1 MDGKKLVIDLSKSE
15 TERLKKSADILQTGA
30 FERLANLIKLQLDS
44 IPEDSFADIKDTDLS
59 YPRTHNAILIEGGR
73 GSGKTTFLL
82 SALLRLRDDRDETSE
97 IAPKLHVLPMIDPT
111 LIETK
116 ENIIIVILSMIEA
129 AVAPVSGDHTQLD
142 KAKQALAEG
151 LGLLDGIGASSAYG
165 SDWEDAS
172 WVMSRGLNKAMKGRL
187 FERKLSSYIEE
198 ALKLLKKQAIVLAF
212 DDVDTNFEHGH
223 TILETIRKY
232 LTSPRLV
239 LLLSGDL
246 ELYGRLL
253 RRGIYDTFGDKVLNL
268 DPVVIGYDKQNI
280 ANAILELEEQYLLK
294 VVPPQNRISMLPLGG
309 VIQRHEGDVQI
320 VLSANSG
327 MHELRSWASGSI
339 RKQLIEATSSRLHPF
354 FDFIAMEHLRLVIG
368 YFRAIS
374 EDDLQQSRKAVLTVF
389 EARLRTMGVPVDLID
404 NGNYDYALRAT
415 FDWFISQDGAPDL
428 LRFGVPA
435 DRTKAIVVHCLAL
448 ALSQGLE
455 VRHGGVL
462 QALFALA
469 LPITM
474 MNRPELSDEKA
485 RKSVFDFLWTQSS
498 PSLPELAARIG
509 SIDRSRQEIGRMP
522 GSSFGSVGLA
532 GQLRRNEL
540 LSRIYG
546 VSDEDETLKVAQL
559 EVKLSAGLI
568 NRNWISKVIGSGG
581 GDLQARNGVAW
592 FSIENLQE
600 ERCEKF
606 GEILN
611 LVMYKRYSKRG
622 EAFRSISALSLFSVI
637 GDLLMA
643 DEIIDLAAHTVS
655 ASVPAFGGGAEGS
668 EPLIEEET
676 QGASEEGAGG
686 DEGLGSADSNH
697 DFTDFMV
704 ELKNWHSFSR
714 NHTLKAAIPPSMLGN
729 IASRIHDDLMSL
741 DEQVNKSWK
750 SGEILHRQI
759 TNILHIVLVITS
771 NISGRKESPKT
782 SDLPLGKAL
791 GQVMVE
797 GSDMLHPFAVILLS
811 CPLVWVFLNPDEK
824 YEVSGSATGKLVE
837 AVSKALEVWKKGEE
851 GKGVSY
857 DYPVKFEKWLMPPK
871 IHVKIGLKTVAKR
884 SVKVDGFYDVLN
896 VVPRYVAKD
905 TSR

>member
-82 SALLRLRDDRDETSE
+82 SALLRLRDARDETSE
-97 IAPKLHVLPMIDPT
+97 IAAQLHVLPMIDPT

-129 AVAPVSGDHTQLD
+129 AIAPVSGDHTQLD

-253 RRGIYDTFGDKVLNL
+253 RRGIYDTFGDKVLSL
-268 DPVVIGYDKQNI
+268 DPVVIGYDKQNV

-309 VIQRHEGDVQI
+309 VIQRHKGDVQI
-320 VLSANSG
+320 VLASNNG
-327 MHELRSWASGSI
+327 MHELKSWASGSI
-339 RKQLIEATSSRLHPF
+339 RKQLLEVSSSRIHPF
-354 FDFIAMEHLRLVIG
+354 FDFVAMEHLRLVIG

-374 EDDLQQSRKAVLTVF
+374 DADLQQSRKAVLTVF
-389 EARLRTMGVPVDLID
+389 EARLRTMGVPIDLID

-415 FDWFISQDGAPDL
+415 FDWFVSQDGAPDL

-474 MNRPELSDEKA
+474 MNRPELSDEKI
-485 RKSVFDFLWTQSS
+485 RKLVFDFLWTQSS

-532 GQLRRNEL
+532 GQLKKNEL

-546 VSDEDETLKVAQL
+546 VSDEGEDETLKVADL

-568 NRNWISKVIGSGG
+568 NRNWISKVIDSDG

-592 FSIENLQE
+592 FSIETLQQ

-622 EAFRSISALSLFSVI
+622 EAFRSISALSLFAVI

-643 DEIIDLAAHTVS
+643 DEITDLAAHTVS
-655 ASVPAFGGGAEGS
+655 ASVPAFGGGAEGN
-668 EPLIEEET
+668 EPLVEEEN
-676 QGASEEGAGG
+676 QSAGEEAGDG
-686 DEGLGSADSNH
+686 HEVLGSTDKNH
-697 DFTDFMV
+697 SFTDFMT
-704 ELKNWHSFSR
+704 ELKSWHTFSR
-714 NHTLKAAIPPSMLGN
+714 SLTLEAAISPSMVGS

-741 DEQVNKSWK
+741 DEQVTKSWK
-750 SGEILHRQI
+750 SGQILHRQI
-759 TNILHIVLVITS
+759 TNILHIVLAITS
-771 NISGRKESPKT
+771 NLSGRKESPKT

-791 GQVMVE
+791 GQVVTDKGEVM
-797 GSDMLHPFAVILLS
+797 HPFAVILFS
-811 CPLVWVFLNPDEK
+811 CPLVWIFLNPEEK
-824 YEVSGSATGKLVE
+824 YEVSGNTTGGLME
-837 AVSKALEVWKKGEE
+837 AVSKALYAWAGEE
-851 GKGVSY
+851 KNKAVLIDCAAEFG
-857 DYPVKFEKWLMPPK
+857 KWLVPPK
-871 IHVKIGLKTVAKR
+871 IHVKVGLKTVTKR
-884 SVKVDGFYDVLN
+884 SVEVDGFYDVLN
-896 VVPRYVAKD
+896 VVPRYVAK
-905 TSR
+905 